1 MNKEVEKKLDE
12 LLEAISEDIKEKKE
26 ENKKNKE
33 LFKENRENIKEAVSD
48 LIDKSE
54 EVVWCVTDTG
64 IAGTGTSRDMLTYI
78 FMGLEQMVKDGKVPK
93 ELIRALTDAL
103 FEDEEEE
110 DDSFFDKIKKFIERE
125 I

>member
-1 MNKEVEKKLDE
+1 MNKEIEKKLEE
-12 LLEAISEDIKEKKE
+12 LLEVISEGVKEKKE
-26 ENKKNKE
+26 ESKKNKE
-33 LFKENRENIKEAVSD
+33 LFKENRETIKETISN
-48 LIDKSE
+48 LIDESE

-64 IAGTGTSRDMLTYI
+64 VAGTGTSRDMLTCI
-78 FMGLEQMVKDGKVPK
+78 FLGLEQMVKDGKVPK
-93 ELIRALTDAL
+93 QLIRMLTDAL